1 MEFKSI
7 KRVATFAGVLL
18 VLLLIGTAVFSV
30 LSIPDIVENSIISFI
45 RK

>member
-7 KRVATFAGVLL
+7 KKIATFTGILL
-18 VLLLIGTAVFSV
+18 VLVLIGTAVFSA

-45 RK
+45 KK